1 MMGKFGRI
9 TVSALALVVSFGAL
23 DAVSVNSGAARAQ
36 VLTPAQIAT
45 PPANVD
51 QALTL
56 LVGLVNQVTS
66 NGTVTTNGVGVTNA
80 VILLMT
86 TFQGNAA
93 AVGFITNALV
103 QAASGTV
110 PALQGVG
117 FANLKEPILT
127 GVKAVVDG
135 WTQTGGAGFNLA
147 AFQAFRDEVET
158 MEGDFSALDDFKG
171 VASNA
176 SKRVITASKNQ
187 TDDEEDGAPPDG
199 TTVTQSNPLSRVGIP
214 SPSTPVITFSGFD
227 PGAPVTFTITGEN
240 AGGVA
245 LP

>member
-1 MMGKFGRI
+1 MMGKFGRV
-9 TVSALALVVSFGAL
+9 TVSALALMVSFGAL

-36 VLTPAQIAT
+36 ALTAAQLST
-45 PPANVD
+45 PPASASA
-51 QALTL
+51 ALEL
-56 LVGLVNQVTS
+56 LVSLINQATGNGAVTA
-66 NGTVTTNGVGVTNA
+66 NGAVVSAVVGF
-80 VILLMT
+80 LMT
-86 TFQGNAA
+86 HFQGSPA

-158 MEGDFSALDDFKG
+158 MEGDYSALDDFRAI
-171 VASNA
+171 ASNA
-176 SKRVITASKNQ
+176 SKRLPKLSKKQ

-214 SPSTPVITFSGFD
+214 SPSTPVIIVGGFD